1 MKQKIKDKIER
12 SDRFQNFLEILKKV
26 RIKKRNISLYD
37 IIVVFIE
44 KVRKDEIFERAYSV
58 AFNFT
63 LAIFPA
69 IIFLFTLIPYF
80 TFIPELEIKIRTF
93 LQDVMPHSLYIA
105 ASSTIDDI
113 LSRPRG
119 GLLSFGFILALYLS
133 TNGMDSLMQ
142 AFNKCYRTVE
152 RRGFLK
158 TRLIATGLTFTLA
171 LVLILAI
178 ALLIVGQLFIH
189 LVENYYFVENYAVAL
204 IILLRFVI
212 VFVIFLTGISCIY
225 YLAPAVHDRW
235 RFFSYGSIIATF
247 LSMGISYLFSYYINN
262 FATYNKLYG
271 SIGALIAIM
280 IWLFLVSV
288 VLLIGF
294 EVNAS
299 IDKASKND
307 LERQITQRVE
317 STKAVLNPDN
327 KTI

>member
-1 MKQKIKDKIER
+1 MRKKIKERIEQ
-12 SDRFQNFLEILKKV
+12 SERFQNLLEILKSI

-37 IIVVFIE
+37 ILIIFIE

-80 TFIPELEIKIRTF
+80 TFFPELEKRIRTF
-93 LQDVMPHSLYIA
+93 LQDVMPYSLYIA

-119 GLLSFGFILALYLS
+119 GLLSLGFFLALYLS

-152 RRGFLK
+152 RRSFLK

-171 LVLILAI
+171 LVLII
-178 ALLIVGQLFIH
+178 AVTLLVVGQYFINMAGSYNLLEGSAVFLIV
-189 LVENYYFVENYAVAL
+189 
-204 IILLRFVI
+204 LLRFVI
-212 VFVIFLTGISCIY
+212 VFAIFLTGISCIY

-235 RFFSYGSIIATF
+235 RFFSYGSVIATF
-247 LSMGISYLFSYYINN
+247 LSMGVSYGFSFYINN

-280 IWLFLVSV
+280 IWLFLLSV

-299 IDKASKND
+299 IDKASKNVLD
-307 LERQITQRVE
+307 RKINQR
-317 STKAVLNPDN
+317 
-327 KTI
+327 KTVTDTSQKKNS